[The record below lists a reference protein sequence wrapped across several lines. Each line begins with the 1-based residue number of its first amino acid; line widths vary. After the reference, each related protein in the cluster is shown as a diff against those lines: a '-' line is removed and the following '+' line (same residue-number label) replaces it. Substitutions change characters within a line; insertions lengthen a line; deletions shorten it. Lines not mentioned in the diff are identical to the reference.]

1 MSRLAYH
8 YTIADRLIKILN
20 SGYLK
25 LCPERPEPNETRY
38 VWLTTNHEWDRTA
51 FFGYPLDLLDSQG
64 RIRITVDLD
73 CINPA
78 KVHVAD
84 EVYNTIH
91 NYDGLVKSAARVKVQ
106 SSDWIVV
113 DEVTKLVSIVNIEVW
128 NTKTKQWNKIK
139 CLDWSNVK

>member
-1 MSRLAYH
+1 MIAYH

-25 LCPERPEPNETRY
+25 LCPERPEPKETRY
-38 VWLTTNHEWDRTA
+38 VWLTTKSEWDKTA
-51 FFGYPLDLLDSQG
+51 FYGYPDDLLDSVG

-73 CINPA
+73 CINPD

-84 EVYNTIH
+84 EVSNTIH
-91 NYDGLVKSAARVKVQ
+91 NYDGLVKSAARIKVQ

-113 DEVTKLVSIVNIEVW
+113 NEVIKLASIINIEVW
-128 NTKTKQWNKIK
+128 DTKAKQWNKIK

>member
-1 MSRLAYH
+1 MVVYH

-25 LCPERPEPNETRY
+25 LCPERPEPKETRY
-38 VWLTTNHEWDRTA
+38 VWLTAKDEWDKTA
-51 FFGYPLDLLDSQG
+51 FYGYPDDLLDSVG

-73 CINPA
+73 CINPD

-84 EVYNTIH
+84 EVSNSIY
-91 NYDGLVKSAARVKVQ
+91 NYDALVKSAARIKVQ

-113 DEVTKLVSIVNIEVW
+113 SEEIKLCSILNIEVW
-128 NTKTKQWNKIK
+128 NVKEEQWNKIK
-139 CLDWSNVK
+139 CLNWSK

>member
-25 LCPERPEPNETRY
+25 LCPERPEPKEIRY
-38 VWLTTNHEWDRTA
+38 VWLTTKTEWDRTA
-51 FFGYPLDLLDSQG
+51 FFGYPDDILDSVG

-73 CINPA
+73 CINPD

-84 EVYNTIH
+84 EVSNTIY
-91 NYDGLVKSAARVKVQ
+91 NYDGLIKSAARVKV
-106 SSDWIVV
+106 SSEDWIVV
-113 DEVTKLVSIVNIEVW
+113 DEVIKLISIVNIEVW
-128 NTKTKQWNKIK
+128 DTKTKQWNKIK
-139 CLDWSNVK
+139 CLDWSNIK